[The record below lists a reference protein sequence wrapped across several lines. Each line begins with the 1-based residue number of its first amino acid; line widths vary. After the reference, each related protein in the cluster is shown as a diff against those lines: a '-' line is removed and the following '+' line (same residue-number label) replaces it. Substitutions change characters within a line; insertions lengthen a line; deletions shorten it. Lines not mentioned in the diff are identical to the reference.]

1 MVNSAA
7 FKKSRGVPFMNQQSP
22 FKWRHFEAEIILLCV
37 RWYLRYSLSYRDL
50 EEMMA
55 ERGLAVDHTTIY
67 RWVQRYAPELEQRS
81 RPHLKA
87 TNDSW
92 RVDETY
98 IKIKGTWTYLYRAV
112 DSEGNTLEFL
122 LSPTRDAEAAKRF
135 LIKALHSTACSAPG
149 ARPLEEQVEE
159 PTALADPITTT
170 SAPRVI
176 TLDTNMASPVE
187 EPTALADPNPPPSAP
202 RVINV
207 DKNAAY
213 PKAIADLKA
222 AGILPA
228 SVELRQVKYLN
239 NLIEQ
244 DHRFIKRV
252 VKPGMGFFSVE
263 TAGRTLQ
270 GYEVM
275 NMIRKG
281 QVSGVGKG
289 DISGQVTFI
298 ATLFGVAA

>member
-1 MVNSAA
+1 MSN
-7 FKKSRGVPFMNQQSP
+7 PTP

-37 RWYLRYSLSYRDL
+37 RWYLRSSLSYRDL
-50 EEMMA
+50 EDMML
-55 ERGLAVDHTTIY
+55 ERGLPVDHTTIY
-67 RWVQRYAPELEQRS
+67 RWVQRYAPELDKRS

-87 TNDSW
+87 CNDSW

-98 IKIKGTWTYLYRAV
+98 IKIRGTWTYLYRAV

-122 LSPTRDAEAAKRF
+122 LSPTRDAQAAKRF
-135 LIKALHSTACSAPG
+135 FVKALHATAGSAQE
-149 ARPLEEQVEE
+149 ARPVQEQVQSPAAPAE
-159 PTALADPITTT
+159 LKT
-170 SAPRVI
+170 S
-176 TLDTNMASPVE
+176 TST
-187 EPTALADPNPPPSAP
+187 P

-207 DKNAAY
+207 DKKAAK
-213 PKAIADLKA
+213 PSAIADLKA
-222 AGILPA
+222 AGRLPE

-239 NLIEQ
+239 NLLEQ

-252 VKPGMGFFSVE
+252 VKPGMGFFSIE

-281 QVSGVGKG
+281 QIKGVGKG
-289 DISGQVTFI
+289 DITGQVTFI
-298 ATLFGVAA
+298 ANLFGVAA

>member
-1 MVNSAA
+1 MDN
-7 FKKSRGVPFMNQQSP
+7 PTP

-50 EEMMA
+50 EEMML
-55 ERGLAVDHTTIY
+55 ERGLHVDHTTIY
-67 RWVQRYAPELEQRS
+67 RWVQHYAPELDKRS

-87 TNDSW
+87 CNDSW

-98 IKIKGTWTYLYRAV
+98 IKVKKVWMYLYRAV

-122 LSPTRDAEAAKRF
+122 LSPTRDAQAAKRF
-135 LIKALHSTACSAPG
+135 FVKTLHSTAGSASQ
-149 ARPLEEQVEE
+149 ARPSEEQVEE
-159 PTALADPITTT
+159 PTVAAAPKPIET
-170 SAPRVI
+170 
-176 TLDTNMASPVE
+176 
-187 EPTALADPNPPPSAP
+187 AP

-207 DKNAAY
+207 DKNATS
-213 PKAIADLKA
+213 PKAIAELKA
-222 AGILPA
+222 SGALA
-228 SVELRQVKYLN
+228 ETVELRQVKYLN

-244 DHRFIKRV
+244 DHRFIKRL

-263 TAGRTLQ
+263 TAGRMLQ

-275 NMIRKG
+275 HMMRKG
-281 QVSGVGKG
+281 QMQGVSKG

-298 ATLFGVAA
+298 ARLFGVAA

>member
-1 MVNSAA
+1 MDSQN
-7 FKKSRGVPFMNQQSP
+7 P

-50 EEMMA
+50 EEMMR
-55 ERGLAVDHTTIY
+55 ERGLQVDHTTIY
-67 RWVQRYAPELEQRS
+67 RWVQCYAPELDKRC

-87 TNDSW
+87 CNDSW

-112 DSEGNTLEFL
+112 DSDGNTLEFL
-122 LSPTRDAEAAKRF
+122 LSPTRDAEAAERF
-135 LIKALHSTACSAPG
+135 FVKALNSSASSTPQ
-149 ARPLEEQVEE
+149 ARPVEEQVEE
-159 PTALADPITTT
+159 PT
-170 SAPRVI
+170 
-176 TLDTNMASPVE
+176 MA
-187 EPTALADPNPPPSAP
+187 ADPNPTPSAP

-222 AGILPA
+222 AGILPEA
-228 SVELRQVKYLN
+228 VELRQVKYLN

-244 DHRFIKRV
+244 DHRFIKRR
-252 VKPGMGFFSVE
+252 VKPGLGFFSFE
-263 TAGRTLQ
+263 TAWRTLQ

-275 NMIRKG
+275 HMVKKG
-281 QVSGVGKG
+281 QMRGVGKG
-289 DISGQVTFI
+289 NILGQVAFI
-298 ATLFGVAA
+298 ASLFGVAA